1 MTKWYTDLLA
11 WFAILLVGFVLGFSG
26 FYLGIQNV
34 MTSCKNYGAYMM
46 KEEILLCV
54 VKPLIQENQGEL
66 NYLRPEG
73 KKPLQVKEI

>member
-1 MTKWYTDLLA
+1 MKWYEDLIA
-11 WFAILLVGFVLGFSG
+11 WLAILLAIIALGLLG
-26 FYLGIQNV
+26 FYLGMQNV
-34 MTSCKNYGAYMM
+34 ITSCKNYGAYMM
-46 KEEILLCV
+46 KKEVLLCV